1 MQKPDFI
8 AQLDRAAS
16 ITTPLNAAVLGHL
29 SKELKKGNPPWWV
42 STAKAWEKRSFVACD
57 EAWTLF
63 LTCLH
68 FEALDKPENALRPY
82 FPSCGGTDEAYPSV
96 GLAKFLAYPPGS
108 FFDNLQR
115 GRRAFVPVCSCSG
128 PPAALFFLRRGFR
141 STSSRPA
148 SGPQHRGDILY
159 PQGFRLTFIS
169 AR

>member
-96 GLAKFLAYPPGS
+96 GLAKFLALPPT
-108 FFDNLQR
+108 FFENLQR
-115 GRRAFVPVCSCSG
+115 GRLAFVPMRSSSG
-128 PPAALFFLRRGFR
+128 PPAALFFLRRGFP
-141 STSSRPA
+141 STSSRRAGGLEP
-148 SGPQHRGDILY
+148 RGDLLY
-159 PQGFRLTFIS
+159 PQEIRLSFIS